1 MDFVLAGSAASWQV
15 PFATHSKWSK
25 FGCSFK
31 DGLLALQK
39 GLVPFVCY
47 QFTVNATRLG
57 LFQVMNDKGWTKNAA
72 GQVHPLK
79 TLILA
84 TSSGALGGFVCSPF
98 YLVKTHL
105 QSKANEISIA
115 VGHQHQ
121 HSGMFHALSSIFRE
135 QGVRGLWRGTTSNI
149 PRIAAASAG
158 QLSSFEL
165 THEFMKSKFPGQVWV
180 PLCCSSFV
188 AGLFITTLM
197 APFDLIATRFF
208 NQGTDAN
215 GKGLFYKNVFDCAAK
230 VRRKEGFLAFFKG
243 WTACYF
249 RLGPY
254 TMLVMVFWDRLKY
267 QYKSFTDHNNSR
279 VILPKETA

>member
-1 MDFVLAGSAASWQV
+1 MPLTRNVFHAFYTIG
-15 PFATHSKWSK
+15 T
-25 FGCSFK
+25 K

-39 GLVPFVCY
+39 GLVPFIFY
-47 QFTVNATRLG
+47 QFSVNSTRLG
-57 LFQVMNDKGWTKNAA
+57 LFQILGDKGWNKTSDGKIHH
-72 GQVHPLK
+72 GK
-79 TLILA
+79 TLCLA
-84 TSSGALGGFVCSPF
+84 IASGALGGFVCSPF

-121 HSGMFHALSSIFRE
+121 HSGMLHALTTIYQSH
-135 QGVRGLWRGTTSNI
+135 GVRGLWRGTTSNI

-165 THEFMKSKFPGQVWV
+165 THEYMKSKFPGQIWL

-188 AGLFITTLM
+188 AGFFITSLM
-197 APFDLIATRFF
+197 APFDLVATRFF
-208 NQGTDAN
+208 NQGTDSQ

-230 VRRKEGFLAFFKG
+230 VYKKEGFFAFFKG

-254 TMLVMVFWDRLKY
+254 TMFVMIFWDRLKNE
-267 QYKSFTDHNNSR
+267 YKQFSERNDNKVSSSSSE
-279 VILPKETA
+279 II